1 MPRSSK
7 PPPATLARICKV
19 PSVKLASLSIGTV
32 ISMPVLVG
40 FHWPATTVPP
50 VVITAPTVNG
60 EGSVSSK
67 VMAVALCV
75 PVVALAAL
83 SVMMAVKVMAS
94 RLDNPPLNASK
105 VVSSKLRVL
114 LVFNSP
120 DNIV

>member
-1 MPRSSK
+1 MAKS
-7 PPPATLARICKV
+7 
-19 PSVKLASLSIGTV
+19 TV

-83 SVMMAVKVMAS
+83 SVMMAVKEITS
-94 RLDNPPLNASK
+94 RLANPPLRASK
-105 VVSSKLRVL
+105 VAALKLRVL
-114 LVFNSP
+114 LAFRSP
-120 DNIV
+120 TRMV